1 MPSTSSTTSAV
12 SCAISCTV
20 LVVDDE
26 PVSRTAMAAR
36 LKRLGYR
43 VLQAGDGK
51 EGLELLRRERPD
63 LTILDWMMPE
73 LDGPAFCE
81 EVRRDPAIRS
91 SQILMMT
98 SHDQPEQI
106 AEGLVRGADDF
117 LSKAASRQEIDARV
131 KAGLRAAALV
141 RMLEQATLESRQKQE
156 ILEQELQS
164 AARYVTSLLPPS
176 GMILPRVQLAYEY
189 KPALTLGGDLFNVLV
204 WDNEQVG
211 LYLLDASGHGVAP
224 ALRSAALSTFLRG
237 GGLRHQIGSRDPGS
251 ILTEANKQFPL
262 TEDGS
267 YFTIVF
273 VRLDLRSQTLSFA
286 SAGHNGAF
294 LHHRSGDVTWLH
306 NRTLPLGFC
315 VPNLYE
321 TVQLSVP
328 FSPGDRLYLFSDG
341 IYEVPASSGELW
353 GDQRF
358 VQTVVELGQR
368 PMSEVITQTVER
380 AAQWLGRD
388 EFPDDVAVMGIE
400 LAG

>member
-1 MPSTSSTTSAV
+1 M
-12 SCAISCTV
+12 
-20 LVVDDE
+20 DDE
-26 PVSRTAMAAR
+26 PVTLLRLATR

-43 VLQAGDGK
+43 VLQAEDGK
-51 EGLELLRRERPD
+51 AGLEVLRRERPD
-63 LTILDWMMPE
+63 LTVLDWMMPE

-81 EVRRDPAIRS
+81 EVRRDPTIQS

-131 KAGLRAAALV
+131 KAGLRTAGLV
-141 RMLEQATLESRQKQE
+141 RMLEQTTLEIRRKQE

-164 AARYVTSLLPPS
+164 AAKYVTSLLPPP
-176 GMILPRVQLAYEY
+176 GMIVPQVQLAYEY

-237 GGLRHQIGSRDPGS
+237 GGLPHQVGSRDPGS

-262 TEDGS
+262 SEDGN

-273 VRLDLRSQTLSFA
+273 VRLDLKSETLSFA

-294 LHHRSGDVTWLH
+294 LHHGSGEVTWLQ

-315 VPNLYE
+315 VPNIYE
-321 TVQLSVP
+321 TVRLSVP

-358 VQTVVELGQR
+358 LQTVVEFGQR
-368 PMSEVITQTVER
+368 PISEVIANTVER
-380 AAQWLGRD
+380 AAQWLGHD